1 MSEAPLK
8 TPALTPDSTQLGT
21 VYLVG
26 AGPGD
31 TGLLTARAAEL
42 IEKCDVL
49 VYDAL
54 SNPAF
59 LSRTKSDCT
68 KIYVGKRLGKHSAS
82 QSEINALLVE
92 HASAGRM
99 VVRLKGGDP
108 FVFGRGGEEAHELAS
123 HGIPYQLVPGV
134 TSAIAALESA
144 GIPVTHR
151 EIARSFTVITGH
163 TAVPANGTAS
173 TVPAGSTATT
183 AQAPASASNSTATGT
198 FTQYAATDGTLIFL
212 MGVSHLAEIASDL
225 IAGGKSPDTPVAI
238 VEQGTTIRERRTD
251 GTLSTIAKIAGERG
265 VSNPAVICVGDVAAF
280 RFTSEALP
288 LAGARIAVTGTSAL
302 TEKLRQPLTD
312 LGARVYT
319 APYMQVAQSPEAAT
333 LLPLLSE
340 ISWLIFTST
349 NGVHGFFSLIKARGD
364 DVRSLSQT
372 KFCVVGNGTA
382 ETLRSYGFTADYV
395 PPRYTVA
402 DMAQGFTGLWKAG
415 AAHAA
420 GSSAA
425 GSGLVCAL
433 RAKEGSDDLAEIFLR
448 EQIPFRDIPL
458 YTLAADEAQ
467 LDALLSQ
474 IDALNYITFAS
485 SSGASAFFERY
496 AKSLTEPAA
505 SRLPSACAFV
515 CIGEKTA
522 ATVNGWR
529 AKLNLQKRILTART
543 YTAEGI
549 IQAISGDKND

>member
-1 MSEAPLK
+1 MSESPLK
-8 TPALTPDSTQLGT
+8 TPALTPDSTQPGT

-82 QSEINALLVE
+82 QREINALLVE

-163 TAVPANGTAS
+163 TAVPAS
-173 TVPAGSTATT
+173 S
-183 AQAPASASNSTATGT
+183 SAAIGT
-198 FTQYAATDGTLIFL
+198 FSHYAAIDGTLVFL

-364 DVRSLSQT
+364 DLRSLSQT

-382 ETLRSYGFTADYV
+382 ETLRGYGFTADYV

-474 IDALNYITFAS
+474 IDALDYITFAS
-485 SSGASAFFERY
+485 SSGTSAFFKRY
-496 AKSLTEPAA
+496 AKSRTEPAA

-529 AKLNLQKRILTART
+529 AKLNLQNRILTART